1 MIHDYDV
8 ACQLLLQVNFISHIY
23 YQVPTITTL
32 TQDEFTKTL
41 MVFLSVTSQMTP
53 AQKPSTKT
61 SRASS
66 RRWGAINRLIP
77 VKSNKVAGT
86 HHGKSERNS
95 IKKKKI
101 RALISTEG
109 RSLLL
114 VHYSGHSWVGGRNEP
129 MLDLGAKAKLI
140 CWSRLLRYEPI
151 DILVILDSCYSFLAT
166 RAQPAERVVEVVAA
180 VKASDT
186 TLKDTA
192 RTVSFSSRLANYL
205 ARCQENGPISID
217 FAAAIA
223 AISASR
229 KPTHEIVFGD
239 TSIGVQL
246 GSLPQDR
253 TALSPLQAVL
263 QHYAIVQIHLADV
276 FDEVCHKAFQ
286 MD

>member
-95 IKKKKI
+95 IKKK
-101 RALISTEG
+101 
-109 RSLLL
+109 
-114 VHYSGHSWVGGRNEP
+114 SGP
-129 MLDLGAKAKLI
+129 
-140 CWSRLLRYEPI
+140 
-151 DILVILDSCYSFLAT
+151 
-166 RAQPAERVVEVVAA
+166 
-180 VKASDT
+180 
-186 TLKDTA
+186 
-192 RTVSFSSRLANYL
+192 
-205 ARCQENGPISID
+205 
-217 FAAAIA
+217 
-223 AISASR
+223 
-229 KPTHEIVFGD
+229 
-239 TSIGVQL
+239 
-246 GSLPQDR
+246 
-253 TALSPLQAVL
+253 
-263 QHYAIVQIHLADV
+263 
-276 FDEVCHKAFQ
+276 
-286 MD
+286 